1 MYAISDSNAYPSE
14 REAVQRLAPQPKSIR
29 DTGLNENFLG
39 DLLCKHLHDA
49 GVLDLSR
56 LAERLALTGTVVEE
70 VLQFLRKQGRVE
82 VLGQTGGTALR
93 YGLTDTASAA
103 QRRLERAADATS
115 DYIAR
120 QPLKAAALAVAA
132 GALLM
137 AAYLASRHRRRH

>member
-1 MYAISDSNAYPSE
+1 MNNARPITTSRSTPARAWGDDSETSRTGVVDSTREFAAQALE
-14 REAVQRLAPQPKSIR
+14 RAACRLR
-29 DTGLNENFLG
+29 E
-39 DLLCKHLHDA
+39 
-49 GVLDLSR
+49 
-56 LAERLALTGTVVEE
+56 
-70 VLQFLRKQGRVE
+70 
-82 VLGQTGGTALR
+82 LR